1 LVRNFTADL
10 QGHRDCHNQRG
21 NSRTRSL
28 IISTAYGGKKMSN
41 FSNNSNHGRVAK
53 MCDYLDL
60 IEKSASSNKASPDE
74 VAALLAPIM
83 QRLSEYSL
91 TDAPVASTDADP
103 ADAPVGDLK
112 SRVYPQGK
120 PHPWVTIRECAE
132 SASLKDLS
140 VAMAVFMNRYEE
152 ALGN

>member
-1 LVRNFTADL
+1 
-10 QGHRDCHNQRG
+10 
-21 NSRTRSL
+21 
-28 IISTAYGGKKMSN
+28 MSN

-74 VAALLAPIM
+74 VAALLAPIV
-83 QRLSEYSL
+83 QRLSKYAL
-91 TDAPVASTDADP
+91 TGAPVAPSGTDP

-112 SRVYPQGK
+112 SRVYPHGK
-120 PHPWVTIRECAE
+120 PHAWTTIRECAE

-140 VAMAVFMNRYEE
+140 VAMAVFMNRYED
-152 ALGN
+152 ALGS